1 MTTAACGGT
10 HDVLTVEDVSKSF
23 GGVQALDGCTFSMRG
38 GGVTGLIG
46 PNGAGKSTI
55 VNIVTGFVKA
65 DRGTVRLGGH
75 GLHSLSPLEI
85 ARIGVGRTFQDLRLF
100 DGMTVLENLL
110 VAREARDAREESTSV
125 ARRGKRRSAR
135 RPNLDAATE
144 VLDRLGLGDGA
155 DRWVRE
161 LSYAERK
168 LVSLARVL
176 MTEPR
181 VVFLDEPSSGVDL
194 NALDHFGN
202 EIRIL
207 RERGAMVGVIEH
219 NVEVIRMWCD
229 DVVFMTRGQVLRQG
243 SPDEVFADS
252 TVLSEYVGGGAA
264 HA

>member
-1 MTTAACGGT
+1 MTTGGT
-10 HDVLTVEDVSKSF
+10 LDVLDVSKSF

-46 PNGAGKSTI
+46 PNGAGKSTV
-55 VNIVTGFVKA
+55 VNVVTGFVQA

-110 VAREARDAREESTSV
+110 VAREASAPV
-125 ARRGKRRSAR
+125 ARRGRRRSAR
-135 RPNLDAATE
+135 GPGLDAATA
-144 VLDRLGLGDGA
+144 VLDRLGLSDGA

-168 LVSLARVL
+168 LVSLGRVL

-202 EIRIL
+202 EIRTL

-243 SPDEVFADS
+243 SPGEVFADP

>member
-1 MTTAACGGT
+1 MIAAARKDT

-46 PNGAGKSTI
+46 PNGAGKSTV

-100 DGMTVLENLL
+100 EGMTVLENLL
-110 VAREARDAREESTSV
+110 VAREAREQSTPT
-125 ARRGKRRSAR
+125 ARRSRRRSAR
-135 RPNLDAATE
+135 RLDLDAATE

-168 LVSLARVL
+168 LVSLGRVL

-194 NALDHFGN
+194 NTLERFGD
-202 EIRIL
+202 EIRTL
-207 RERGAMVGVIEH
+207 REQGAMVGVIEH